1 MTAAVPPEDGLK
13 PAPRIDDRK
22 EPRIPVSWRG
32 QLVMPNGLRDNVRV
46 RDISESGLGM
56 VAPNPVPNGSVITI
70 SMGVPDLTDPSR
82 TITVTGKVCVAFVVI
97 QGHDY
102 RIGGQWVDLPS
113 AQRDMIKMVIKRGRF
128 G

>member
-1 MTAAVPPEDGLK
+1 MTADPPADNLK
-13 PAPRIDDRK
+13 PAPKIDDRK
-22 EPRIPVSWRG
+22 EPRLPVSWRG
-32 QLVMPNGLRDNVRV
+32 QVALSNGMKDNVRI

-56 VAPNPVPNGSVITI
+56 LAPNPVPNNSLITV

-82 TITVTGKVCVAFVVI
+82 SVTVTGSLRVAFVVI

-102 RIGGQWVDLPS
+102 RIGGQWADLQP
-113 AQRDMIKMVIKRGRF
+113 AMREMLKQFIKRSRF